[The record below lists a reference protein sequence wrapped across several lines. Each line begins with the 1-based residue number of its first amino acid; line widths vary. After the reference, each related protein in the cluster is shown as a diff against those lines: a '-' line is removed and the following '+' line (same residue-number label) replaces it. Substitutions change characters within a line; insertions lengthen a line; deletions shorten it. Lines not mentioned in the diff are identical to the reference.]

1 MPFLLMRNMIGVAI
15 NNGSVIAATSAGYIR
30 MYTIAGVQ
38 IHLFRL
44 ENIVSMVGHG
54 SLAMFVYKLGTSFD
68 GNKTVYWI
76 VNDD

>member
-1 MPFLLMRNMIGVAI
+1 MRMIIGVAI
-15 NNGSVIAATSAGYIR
+15 NNSSVIAATSAGYIR
-30 MYTIAGVQ
+30 LYTIAGVQ

-68 GNKTVYWI
+68 GNRIAYQNA
-76 VNDD
+76 NDH

>member
-1 MPFLLMRNMIGVAI
+1 MNVMIGVAI

-68 GNKTVYWI
+68 GNYNRMYI
-76 VNDD
+76 GNENED

>member
-1 MPFLLMRNMIGVAI
+1 MAI
-15 NNGSVIAATSAGYIR
+15 NNGSVIAATSAGYVR

-68 GNKTVYWI
+68 GNYYYRMYI
-76 VNDD
+76 GDEDD